1 MVEVPFKGKWIWKL
15 KTLPRIQAFVW
26 KCMPQSI
33 GVKQCLMA
41 RGMLIDTTCP
51 HCHGE
56 SETILHALWDYPLSK
71 SFWHQ
76 LGKQVTD
83 TSFLTANLQDWLTA
97 NANSNLVKH
106 QGPSQTPWFQVFL
119 FAIWLVW
126 KSRNQFLFKNKNPN
140 PSIVKEILDRA
151 FEFTHC
157 ACIALAKKRMI
168 IKRIRWEKPCSGWIK
183 LNTDGS
189 SLANPGMAGGGD
201 LIRDENGD

>member
-1 MVEVPFKGKWIWKL
+1 M
-15 KTLPRIQAFVW
+15 
-26 KCMPQSI
+26 
-33 GVKQCLMA
+33 
-41 RGMLIDTTCP
+41 
-51 HCHGE
+51 
-56 SETILHALWDYPLSK
+56 
-71 SFWHQ
+71 
-76 LGKQVTD
+76 
-83 TSFLTANLQDWLTA
+83 
-97 NANSNLVKH
+97 
-106 QGPSQTPWFQVFL
+106 
-119 FAIWLVW
+119 
-126 KSRNQFLFKNKNPN
+126 FKNKNPN